1 MQVTAVFLKNH
12 VMTSMSLNDICCY
25 IPAWFGVSATLFTAL
40 LTYECC
46 LPVQGREGDRER
58 VAPYG
63 SVLEHIPLLS
73 WAYDKVMR
81 PLMNMALS
89 LLELVLGTD
98 LGLRQRSVAPN
109 TLIELSSPA
118 VECGLF
124 AAMIMS
130 VVPAHLMRSIGGGYD
145 NESIA
150 NTAMTLVFYLWV
162 RTLRGD
168 VTVVS
173 NATWIWGALTGVAY
187 LNVSFSNAFHRITCF
202 SSF

>member
-12 VMTSMSLNDICCY
+12 IVKSMSLNDVCCY
-25 IPAWFGVSATLFTAL
+25 IPAWFGVSATFFTAL

-46 LPVQGREGDRER
+46 LPTQSGDGGKT
-58 VAPYG
+58 PPFG
-63 SVLEHIPLLS
+63 SILEHVPIIS
-73 WAYDKVMR
+73 WIYNAAIR
-81 PLMNMALS
+81 PIMNTTLTI
-89 LLELVLGTD
+89 LEHGLGTD
-98 LGLRQRSVAPN
+98 LGLRQRPHSTV
-109 TLIELSSPA
+109 ELSSPA

-162 RTLRGD
+162 RTLRGGKEVD
-168 VTVVS
+168 SVT
-173 NATWIWGALTGVAY
+173 TWIWGAATGVAY
-187 LNVSFSNAFHRITCF
+187 LNVSVLE
-202 SSF
+202 